1 MEEAEWYLDITE
13 DFNFSCVFFFDTWDS
28 NGLKWSCDEEVDMPN
43 VEGFEESEA
52 PWILSETVSCWFHE
66 EEVSADYCENN
77 AECFSFDEAVEHYFG
92 EGEEEIDC
100 ENWEDEF
107 DMEDPEWYLTIP

>member
-1 MEEAEWYLDITE
+1 MYT
-13 DFNFSCVFFFDTWDS
+13 
-28 NGLKWSCDEEVDMPN
+28 

-77 AECFSFDEAVEHYFG
+77 A
-92 EGEEEIDC
+92 
-100 ENWEDEF
+100 
-107 DMEDPEWYLTIP
+107 